1 LICRCLEMDAS
12 KRITAT
18 GALEHSWF
26 KKSGTADAKVFD
38 PEVLQNLKAF
48 SEANRFQKA
57 ALLAVAYNLTA
68 EEGHEL
74 RETFTKMDKNG
85 DGYLSF
91 QEVQEGLGP
100 ILERSGTN
108 LSQVFKG
115 IANAEGKLEY
125 TQFIAAAMDEQLQ
138 GNEELCWRAFK
149 VFDKDD
155 SGSITMSELQQVV
168 EGDELSKMIEGQ
180 SLAKI
185 FEATD
190 KDSNGVVSFSEF
202 MDMLHSTAVLEPQ
215 SPTRS
220 SIYGRAV
227 PSHGLGALLSTELS
241 QGPKS

>member
-1 LICRCLEMDAS
+1 MSKARAVDQTPLKLIDFGLATYCRQDQSLSTAVGTPFYVAPEMLGHPYGREVDIWSCGVIMYCLHCGRLPFTAPTDLEVLRQVKRGRYSLDGAIWDQVSAPAKDLICRCLEMDAS

-26 KKSGTADAKVFD
+26 KKSGTADPKVFD

-115 IANAEGKLEY
+115 LANAEGKPL
-125 TQFIAAAMDEQLQ
+125 
-138 GNEELCWRAFK
+138 
-149 VFDKDD
+149 
-155 SGSITMSELQQVV
+155 
-168 EGDELSKMIEGQ
+168 GQ
-180 SLAKI
+180 S
-185 FEATD
+185 E
-190 KDSNGVVSFSEF
+190 S
-202 MDMLHSTAVLEPQ
+202 VL
-215 SPTRS
+215 
-220 SIYGRAV
+220 
-227 PSHGLGALLSTELS
+227 
-241 QGPKS
+241 